1 MLTPLKKGE
10 RGPHPTTP
18 TFQGDL
24 NHKEV
29 PEARVPANFLPRLLI
44 FKPTVADQRSPLVEN
59 PQREVK
65 GTVEIQENP
74 AGDNQ
79 EDRPMRRA
87 SSGTSEPPQNGQEED
102 NLREEKQ
109 ETALSTDPPKR
120 GRGRPRKSIPLQ
132 EAQSPKVRFIS
143 LLFKDFYIL

>member
-10 RGPHPTTP
+10 RGPPPTTP

-29 PEARVPANFLPRLLI
+29 PEARVPRLNFLPRLLI

-79 EDRPMRRA
+79 EDKPMRRA
-87 SSGTSEPPQNGQEED
+87 SSRTSEAVPPQNGHEED
-102 NLREEKQ
+102 NLREEEQ

-120 GRGRPRKSIPLQ
+120 GRGRPRKNVPLTV
-132 EAQSPKVRFIS
+132 EMEDGEEEEVRFPC
-143 LLFKDFYIL
+143 F